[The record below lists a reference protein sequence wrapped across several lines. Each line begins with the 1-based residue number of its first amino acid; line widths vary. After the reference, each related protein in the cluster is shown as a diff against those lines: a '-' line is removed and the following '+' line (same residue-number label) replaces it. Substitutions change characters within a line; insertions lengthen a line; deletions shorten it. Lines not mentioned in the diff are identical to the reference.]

1 MRNTGHSTGSDPGAA
16 GTPIRP
22 NAPALP
28 AKALLDHEIAHEI
41 RRIGKE
47 WDDMFA
53 DPDFEGHSGSPGEW
67 MVERLNELETEQ
79 ERRRP

>member
-47 WDDMFA
+47 W
-53 DPDFEGHSGSPGEW
+53 